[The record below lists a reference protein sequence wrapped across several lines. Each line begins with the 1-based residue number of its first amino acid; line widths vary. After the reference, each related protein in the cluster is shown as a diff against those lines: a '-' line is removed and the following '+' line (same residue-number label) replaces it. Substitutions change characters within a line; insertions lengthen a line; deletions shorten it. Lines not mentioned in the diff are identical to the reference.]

1 MSVAS
6 QERVRPAG
14 PTAAK
19 QPIAPWRRILRPI
32 HARAVHR
39 FRTAAE
45 SADVSKLRSLL
56 APDVAVVIDAG
67 DVEHPTIRV
76 IAGIQDAVTML
87 LHGMAGRPGLS
98 IDERAV
104 NGQAGLTLN
113 HFDEEFATITI
124 DFTARLVGVV
134 WIRLHPE
141 TLRHW
146 KHV

>member
-6 QERVRPAG
+6 QERIRTDG
-14 PTAAK
+14 PSTA
-19 QPIAPWRRILRPI
+19 QNRVAPLRRILRPI
-32 HARAVHR
+32 HTRAVHR

-45 SADVSKLRSLL
+45 SADAHRLGSLL

-113 HFDEEFATITI
+113 HNDQEFATITI
-124 DFTARLVGVV
+124 DFTARLIGVV

>member
-6 QERVRPAG
+6 QEKIRTDG
-14 PTAAK
+14 QTTAE
-19 QPIAPWRRILRPI
+19 QRIAPLRRIMRPI
-32 HARAVHR
+32 HTRAVHR
-39 FRTAAE
+39 FRVAAE
-45 SADVSKLRSLL
+45 GADASRLGSLL

-76 IAGIQDAVTML
+76 MAGIQDAVTML
-87 LHGMAGRPGLS
+87 LHGMAGRQGLS

-113 HFDEEFATITI
+113 RDDEEFATITI
-124 DFTARLVGVV
+124 DFTARLIGVV

>member
-6 QERVRPAG
+6 QERVRADG
-14 PTAAK
+14 PTTAK

-39 FRTAAE
+39 FRAAAE
-45 SADVSKLRSLL
+45 SADTGRLGSML

-113 HFDEEFATITI
+113 HSGEEFATITI
-124 DFTARLVGVV
+124 DFTARLIGVV